1 MAPSKPIHIT
11 EHAAAAIAERKLLL
25 RWIEEAVQKPE
36 WTEPDL
42 QWPDVERRFRAVP
55 EYGNRI
61 LRAACLETPTETRI
75 ITAFFDRKA
84 KRPK

>member
-1 MAPSKPIHIT
+1 MSFPKPIQLT
-11 EHAAAAIAERKLLL
+11 GHAAAAIAERKLRLS
-25 RWIEEAVQKPE
+25 WIEDAVHNPE
-36 WTEPDL
+36 WTEPDP
-42 QWPDVERRFRAVP
+42 QWAGVERGFRAIP
-55 EYGNRI
+55 EFGNRT